1 MESKKKGMSSLNVKI
16 NSRAEGILKMHSA
29 RILSNIRWKKYV
41 CPLLLSRVSSMKQG
55 RRKFAFKN

>member
-16 NSRAEGILKMHSA
+16 NSRAEGILKMHHA

-41 CPLLLSRVSSMKQG
+41 FPLLLTVGFLQ
-55 RRKFAFKN
+55 